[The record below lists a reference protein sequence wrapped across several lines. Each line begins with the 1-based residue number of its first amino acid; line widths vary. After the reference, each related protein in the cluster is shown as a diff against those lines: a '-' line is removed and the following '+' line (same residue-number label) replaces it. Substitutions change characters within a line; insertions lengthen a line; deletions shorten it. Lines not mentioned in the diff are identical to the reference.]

1 MSGPSEYFI
10 GLMSGTSMDGVD
22 AVLADFAGGHPRVV
36 GDVHLPYPPG
46 LAPRLLALQTPGGD
60 GDALDE
66 SLRLSLMLGGLYADA
81 VDAVLARCDM
91 PATAIRAVGCHG
103 QTVRHAPQLGYTL
116 QLNAPALL
124 AERCAIDVVADF
136 RSRDLAAGGQGAP
149 LVPAVHAG
157 LFATS
162 GESRVILNL
171 GGIANLTRLDP
182 ARPVIGFDTGPAN
195 MLLDAWCHRHTG
207 RSYDQ
212 NGDWAASGRVDGALL
227 QWLLAD
233 PYFAA
238 PAPKSTGR
246 DLFSPEWLDA
256 RLSGTEAPADV
267 QATLAELT
275 AASVADAILACSPDV
290 DAVFVCGGGAF
301 NRDLM
306 DRLARRLTP
315 GVRLEHTGRLGV
327 PPQQVEALAFAWLAR
342 ACLRREPGNLPGVT
356 GAAGPRV
363 LGAIY
368 PAM

>member
-22 AVLADFAGGHPRVV
+22 AVLADFTGGHPRVI
-36 GDVHLPYPPG
+36 GDAHLPYPPE
-46 LAPRLLALQTPGGD
+46 LVPRLLALQTPGGD
-60 GDALDE
+60 GDVLDE
-66 SLRLSLMLGGLYADA
+66 SLRLSLLLGALYADA

-103 QTVRHAPQLGYTL
+103 QTVRHAPLLGYTL

-157 LFATS
+157 LFAAS
-162 GESRVILNL
+162 DESRVILNL

-207 RSYDQ
+207 RAYDQ

-246 DLFSPEWLDA
+246 DLFSPAWLDA
-256 RLSGTEAPADV
+256 RLSGTEEAADV

-306 DRLARRLTP
+306 ERLARRLTP
-315 GVRLEHTGRLGV
+315 RVRIEHTGHLGV

-342 ACLRREPGNLPGVT
+342 ACVRREPGNLPGVT

>member
-22 AVLADFAGGHPRVV
+22 AVLADFAGGQPRVV
-36 GDVHLPYPPG
+36 GDAHRPYPPG
-46 LAPRLLALQTPGGD
+46 LAPRLLALQAPGGD

-66 SLRLSLMLGGLYADA
+66 SLRLSLMLGALYADA

-103 QTVRHAPQLGYTL
+103 QTVRHAPQHGYTL

-195 MLLDAWCHRHTG
+195 MLLDAWCQRHTG

-246 DLFSPEWLDA
+246 DLFSPGWLDA

-315 GVRLEHTGRLGV
+315 RVRLEHTGRLGV